1 MSMVLH
7 VAPPSSM
14 EVTGVETAKSG
25 RLTFSDS
32 VTGSSRMRLNHS
44 WPLPPPSLS
53 HKTTGVYLIAGAIAN
68 CLFRLPPGTRAFG
81 GGQNHLPRAS
91 TALWANMCTSC
102 PSTSIGPNLYS
113 LMHSSGRSTF
123 RKRWPPRMEGSQM
136 YLQSSCC
143 ACLCLDPATWVTG
156 QQTPRCPRHCH
167 VPAPRS
173 PEVSLKLQE
182 KGTVLGREKPR

>member
-102 PSTSIGPNLYS
+102 PSTSIGPKLYS

-123 RKRWPPRMEGSQM
+123 RKHGRPAWKARKCTCSQVAVLVYAWTPPHGS
-136 YLQSSCC
+136 
-143 ACLCLDPATWVTG
+143 LDS
-156 QQTPRCPRHCH
+156 RRHG
-167 VPAPRS
+167 VRGTAMSRLLGAPKS
-173 PEVSLKLQE
+173 V
-182 KGTVLGREKPR
+182 